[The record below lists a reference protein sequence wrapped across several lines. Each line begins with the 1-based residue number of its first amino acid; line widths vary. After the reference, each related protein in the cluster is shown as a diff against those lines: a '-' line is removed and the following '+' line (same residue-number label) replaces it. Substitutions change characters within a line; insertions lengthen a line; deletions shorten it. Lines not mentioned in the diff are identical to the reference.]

1 MVELA
6 KGGGC
11 NISREGKGN
20 KQESALSDG
29 QLAYL
34 YQLSPSQQRLLALG
48 EQLFKCHIKQ
58 TYGCDEGLVAQIM

>member
-1 MVELA
+1 MTEV
-6 KGGGC
+6 GGC
-11 NISREGKGN
+11 NISGEGKGN
-20 KQESALSDG
+20 KQESALSDW

-58 TYGCDEGLVAQIM
+58 TYDRDEGLVAQIM